1 MVQHTQLKDICE
13 ILNGYAF
20 KSSKYVDKGIR
31 VIRITNVQKG
41 YIEDDTPQYY
51 PTESEKEIEK
61 YMLQEGDLLMSLTGN
76 VGRVA
81 ILKKEM
87 LPAALNQRV
96 ACLRLKESSNVYK
109 PYLFHLLNSDFFE
122 KQCIFSAQ
130 GIAQKNMS
138 TEWLKK
144 YQIPLYSIEKQ
155 KDIAELFD
163 QIDGLIDDRK
173 KQKYKL
179 EELVKS
185 RFIEMFGDMKLN
197 KRGWKLK
204 SFEELTYLITDGEHA
219 TPKRTDKG
227 IYLLS
232 ARNILNHS
240 LQLKDVDYIN
250 EKEYDRIAKRIIPQE
265 GDILISCSGTVGR
278 CCSVPSG
285 FHFQMVRSVALI
297 RFKEYINPIFAEYMI
312 TSDYLQEQINSSKT
326 VSSQANLF
334 QGKIRTLKGFVPP
347 IEMQNEFS
355 VFVHKIDKS
364 KYYNFTSYKYC
375 VLAAKLIRQEWM
387 LCQTLSF

>member
-144 YQIPLYSIEKQ
+144 YQIPLNERGVSH
-155 KDIAELFD
+155 AET
-163 QIDGLIDDRK
+163 K
-173 KQKYKL
+173 
-179 EELVKS
+179 
-185 RFIEMFGDMKLN
+185 
-197 KRGWKLK
+197 
-204 SFEELTYLITDGEHA
+204 A
-219 TPKRTDKG
+219 
-227 IYLLS
+227 
-232 ARNILNHS
+232 
-240 LQLKDVDYIN
+240 
-250 EKEYDRIAKRIIPQE
+250 
-265 GDILISCSGTVGR
+265 
-278 CCSVPSG
+278 G
-285 FHFQMVRSVALI
+285 F
-297 RFKEYINPIFAEYMI
+297 
-312 TSDYLQEQINSSKT
+312 
-326 VSSQANLF
+326 
-334 QGKIRTLKGFVPP
+334 
-347 IEMQNEFS
+347 
-355 VFVHKIDKS
+355 
-364 KYYNFTSYKYC
+364 
-375 VLAAKLIRQEWM
+375 
-387 LCQTLSF
+387 

>member
-185 RFIEMFGDMKLN
+185 RFIEMFGTLYNNENGFDIVTLDEVCSLIKDGTHQTPQYTENRIEGYKFLSSKDVMSQKIDWTDI
-197 KRGWKLK
+197 KYIP
-204 SFEELTYLITDGEHA
+204 EELHKKLYAVIRPQRNDILMSKNGVNYGVAAVNDTDEIFDIYVSLA
-219 TPKRTDKG
+219 LLRPKAVIDPVFLRCIINNPETKKQFSASIKG
-227 IYLLS
+227 IGVPNLHLGE
-232 ARNILNHS
+232 IKKTKIFLPPME
-240 LQLKDVDYIN
+240 LQ
-250 EKEYDRIAKRIIPQE
+250 KE
-265 GDILISCSGTVGR
+265 
-278 CCSVPSG
+278 
-285 FHFQMVRSVALI
+285 FVA
-297 RFKEYINPIFAEYMI
+297 
-312 TSDYLQEQINSSKT
+312 
-326 VSSQANLF
+326 
-334 QGKIRTLKGFVPP
+334 FVA
-347 IEMQNEFS
+347 QT
-355 VFVHKIDKS
+355 DKS
-364 KYYNFTSYKYC
+364 K
-375 VLAAKLIRQEWM
+375 LAVQKSLDELETLKKSLMQEY
-387 LCQTLSF
+387 FG

>member
-1 MVQHTQLKDICE
+1 
-13 ILNGYAF
+13 
-20 KSSKYVDKGIR
+20 
-31 VIRITNVQKG
+31 
-41 YIEDDTPQYY
+41 
-51 PTESEKEIEK
+51 
-61 YMLQEGDLLMSLTGN
+61 MSLTGN

-185 RFIEMFGDMKLN
+185 RFIELFGDPVSNPLKWDMKSLLKMGYCKNGMNFHTGDSGIEVHCLGVGDFKDYAIIDRTENLPMISLKEMPSDENMLQDGDIVFVRSNGN
-197 KRGWKLK
+197 KALVGRCVIVYPHNI
-204 SFEELTYLITDGEHA
+204 LTTYSGFCIRYRLTGDEVI
-219 TPKRTDKG
+219 G
-227 IYLLS
+227 IYLLQVLKTDS
-232 ARNILNHS
+232 MRKKMAGRGANIQNLNQQILAS
-240 LQLKDVDYIN
+240 LN
-250 EKEYDRIAKRIIPQE
+250 IP
-265 GDILISCSGTVGR
+265 L
-278 CCSVPSG
+278 
-285 FHFQMVRSVALI
+285 
-297 RFKEYINPIFAEYMI
+297 
-312 TSDYLQEQINSSKT
+312 
-326 VSSQANLF
+326 
-334 QGKIRTLKGFVPP
+334 PP
-347 IEMQNEFS
+347 IELQNQFAD
-355 VFVHKIDKS
+355 FVAHVDKS
-364 KYYNFTSYKYC
+364 K
-375 VLAAKLIRQEWM
+375 LAVQKSLDELETLKKSLMQEY
-387 LCQTLSF
+387 FG

>member
-185 RFIEMFGDMKLN
+185 RFIELFGDPVSNPLKWDMKSLLKMGYCKNGMNFHTGDSGIEVHCLGVGDFKDYAIIDRTENLPMISLKEMPSDENMLQDGDIVFVRSNGN
-197 KRGWKLK
+197 KALVGRCVIVYPHNI
-204 SFEELTYLITDGEHA
+204 LTTYSGFCIRYRLTGDEVI
-219 TPKRTDKG
+219 G
-227 IYLLS
+227 IYLLQVLKTDS
-232 ARNILNHS
+232 MRKKMAGRGANIQNLNQQILAS
-240 LQLKDVDYIN
+240 LN
-250 EKEYDRIAKRIIPQE
+250 IP
-265 GDILISCSGTVGR
+265 L
-278 CCSVPSG
+278 
-285 FHFQMVRSVALI
+285 
-297 RFKEYINPIFAEYMI
+297 
-312 TSDYLQEQINSSKT
+312 
-326 VSSQANLF
+326 
-334 QGKIRTLKGFVPP
+334 PP
-347 IEMQNEFS
+347 IELQNQFAD
-355 VFVHKIDKS
+355 FVAHVDKS
-364 KYYNFTSYKYC
+364 K
-375 VLAAKLIRQEWM
+375 LAVQKSLDELETLKKSLMQEY
-387 LCQTLSF
+387 FG